1 MKFKVFPNNIKSQQQ
16 GGFTLIELIMV
27 IVILGI
33 LAVVAIP
40 KYISL
45 KTEARIATLK
55 QVKGA
60 VKTANNFMKM
70 ESYMPNYS
78 TQEVAGRDDLLDVDL
93 SGDGVFDIRLK
104 WGYLDNTDIDERVDF
119 SDKLFVQENVNG
131 VHDTFIGYD
140 LDSDG
145 TVDDDNCYLDYTQ
158 AADADTPPTYSIVS
172 TGC

>member
-1 MKFKVFPNNIKSQQQ
+1 MHKQQS
-16 GGFTLIELIMV
+16 GFTLIELIMV

-40 KYISL
+40 KYVSL
-45 KTEARIATLK
+45 KTEARIATLE
-55 QVKGA
+55 QVEAA

-70 ESYMPNYS
+70 QSYLPSYS
-78 TQEVAGRDDLLDVDL
+78 SQPVSGRPDLIDVDL

-104 WGYLDNTDIDERVDF
+104 WGYLDNTDVDERVDF
-119 SDKLFVQENVNG
+119 SADLTIQENVNG

-140 LDSDG
+140 PDG
-145 TVDDDNCYLDYTQ
+145 DGRVSDDNCYMNYTQ
-158 AADADTPPTYSIVS
+158 AAAADTPPTYTVVS